1 MSTLTPAP
9 RPLARRTSAADVRRA
24 DWRFLL
30 PDPGL
35 GDVAVAGTPDDRLV
49 RALRDIAASVSPL
62 PAPGAASEARYDVVV
77 VIAAAPRALARAA
90 AHVRPRGWLYAETTG
105 RAARATAR
113 ELRAAG
119 LRDVAA
125 HWLWPSATAC
135 REIVPLA
142 DSGAVRAALA
152 RRDPG
157 ARLRLRARAAALLA
171 GSPAL
176 RLALPAVAVIGR
188 AP

>member
-1 MSTLTPAP
+1 M
-9 RPLARRTSAADVRRA
+9 ARTGAADVRRA

-35 GDVAVAGTPDDRLV
+35 GEVAVAGTPEDRLV
-49 RALRDIAASVSPL
+49 RALRDVAASVSPL
-62 PAPGAASEARYDVVV
+62 PASAASDARYDVVV
-77 VIAAAPRALARAA
+77 VVPAAAGALDGAA
-90 AHVRPRGWLYAETTG
+90 AHVRRGGWLYAETTG
-105 RAARATAR
+105 RGARAAER

-119 LRDVAA
+119 LRDVNA

-171 GSPAL
+171 GTSAL
-176 RLALPAVAVIGR
+176 RLVLPAVAVIGR